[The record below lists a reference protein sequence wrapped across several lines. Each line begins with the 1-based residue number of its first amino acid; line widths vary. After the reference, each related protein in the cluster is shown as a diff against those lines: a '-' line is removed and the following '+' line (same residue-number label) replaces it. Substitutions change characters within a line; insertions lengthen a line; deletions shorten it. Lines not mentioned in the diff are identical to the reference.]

1 MGQGQARGGGHPGK
15 EEEDERQQSLEWL
28 ARNGVF
34 VVAVVAIVVVAAVA
48 GVGDA
53 DLNGAAARSPVFLP
67 EIEAAGGRGPDGL
80 VVGTRVVVFQQRPSL
95 IGILKKMIGVD

>member
-1 MGQGQARGGGHPGK
+1 MGQGQAGGGGHPGE
-15 EEEDERQQSLEWL
+15 EEEDERQQRLEWL

-80 VVGTRVVVFQQRPSL
+80 VVGTRVVVFQQRSTL